1 MSRPALARRGG
12 LRVRVTAAAAL
23 VTLLVAAVMA
33 AVFVR
38 ALQHD
43 LEASL
48 LEGAA
53 QQASAVAARLAGG
66 AAPVDAVASGRD
78 DVVVQV
84 VEDDRVLATDQP
96 DVERVLRPRVGEQA
110 GIDVPELGDSYAVAT
125 VEEGGRLVTVGVAEE
140 GLRASLRDAAE
151 LVTFG
156 VPLVVLL
163 VAAVVWVAVERALRP
178 VEDMRSE
185 AEAITAAHL
194 HRRLPRPPGDDGIA
208 RLATT
213 LNRMLD
219 RIDDGQRRQRQFVSD
234 ASHELRSPLAVLRQV
249 VEVAERHPEGTT
261 VAALAAEVGE
271 EERRMEQLVEAL
283 LVLAR
288 LDDGH
293 ELPVRLVDL
302 DDLVHL
308 AVERQRRT
316 HPELVVDRTA
326 VGAGQVRGDEVL
338 LAQVVGNLLAN
349 AARHARSRVAVSL
362 TEEGGRVV
370 LAVDDDGPGIA
381 PQDRARVF
389 DRFVR
394 LDEARAR
401 DAGGVGLGLAI
412 VSDVVALHGGD
423 VRVEGAGLGGARFV
437 VELPAPEEE

>member
-1 MSRPALARRGG
+1 MSRAPSPRRAG
-12 LRVRVTAAAAL
+12 LRFRVTAAAAL
-23 VTLLVAAVMA
+23 VTLLVTAVMA

-53 QQASAVAARLAGG
+53 QQASSVAARLAAG
-66 AAPVDAVASGRD
+66 ATPAEAVASGRD

-84 VEDDRVLATDQP
+84 VAAGRVLATDQP
-96 DVERVLRPRVGEQA
+96 AVDRLLGERVGERR
-110 GIDVPELGDSYAVAT
+110 GVDVPELGDTFAVAT
-125 VEEGGRLVTVGVAEE
+125 VAVGGRLVTVGVAEE
-140 GLRASLRDAAE
+140 GLRASLRALAE
-151 LVTFG
+151 LVAIG

-163 VAAVVWVAVERALRP
+163 VAAVVWVAVGRALRP

-185 AEAITAAHL
+185 AAAITVARL
-194 HRRLPRPPGDDGIA
+194 HRRLPQPPGDDQIA
-208 RLATT
+208 RLAST
-213 LNRMLD
+213 LNTMLD

-249 VEVAERHPEGTT
+249 VEVADRHPDATT

-283 LVLAR
+283 LTLAR

-293 ELPVRLVDL
+293 EPPERLVDL

-308 AVERQRRT
+308 AVDRQRRA
-316 HPELVVDRTA
+316 HGGPEVDRSA

-338 LAQVVGNLLAN
+338 LGQVVSNLLAN

-362 TEEGGRVV
+362 SEAQGRAV
-370 LAVDDDGPGIA
+370 LVVDDDGPGIA
-381 PQDRARVF
+381 PEDRARVL

-412 VSDVVALHGGD
+412 VADVVALHGGT
-423 VRVEGAGLGGARFV
+423 VRVEQAPLGGARFV
-437 VELPAPEEE
+437 VDLPAAPED

>member
-1 MSRPALARRGG
+1 VSRAPSPRRGG

-23 VTLLVAAVMA
+23 VTLLVAALMA

-53 QQASAVAARLAGG
+53 QQASSVAARLAGG
-66 AAPVDAVASGRD
+66 ATAADAVASGRD

-84 VEDDRVLATDQP
+84 VEDGRLLATDQP
-96 DVERVLRPRVGEQA
+96 GVERVLLGRVGEQP
-110 GIDVPELGDSYAVAT
+110 GVDVPELGDSFAVAT
-125 VEEGGRLVTVGVAEE
+125 VAADDRLVTAGVAEE
-140 GLRASLRDAAE
+140 GLRASLRSSAQ
-151 LVTFG
+151 LVALG

-163 VAAVVWVAVERALRP
+163 VAVVVWVAVGRSLRP

-185 AEAITAAHL
+185 AEAITLAHL
-194 HRRLPRPPGDDGIA
+194 HRRLPQPPGDDGIA

-338 LAQVVGNLLAN
+338 LGQVVGNLLAN
-349 AARHARSRVAVSL
+349 ASRHARSSVAVSL
-362 TEEGGRVV
+362 AEEGGRVV

-412 VSDVVALHGGD
+412 VSDVVVLHGGT
-423 VRVEGAGLGGARFV
+423 VHVERAPLGGARFV
-437 VELPAPEEE
+437 VDLPAAGGD